1 MNRDLVI
8 HELVAVDAQLR
19 RIRRLAQSIG
29 DAKESKAR
37 LPQLITETSH
47 RVNALCSRIAQQE
60 GE

>member
-37 LPQLITETSH
+37 LPQLIEETSR
-47 RVNALCSRIAQQE
+47 RVNALCSRIAHQE

>member
-1 MNRDLVI
+1 MNRDLI
-8 HELVAVDAQLR
+8 LLELVALDAQLR

-29 DAKESKAR
+29 SSDELKAR
-37 LPQLITETSH
+37 LPPLITQISR

>member
-1 MNRDLVI
+1 MNRDLI
-8 HELVAVDAQLR
+8 LQELVALDAQLR

-29 DAKESKAR
+29 DANESKAR
-37 LPQLITETSH
+37 LPPLIEQTSR

>member
-29 DAKESKAR
+29 DSKELQAR
-37 LPQLITETSH
+37 LPQLITETSR
-47 RVNALCSRIAQQE
+47 RVNTLCGRIAQQE